1 VHFHSPRAEANPE
14 ITDPGDPEP
23 PGEATDMHPLVL
35 VDGVDGVAVAA
46 HGSNLDRHP
55 TPSIT
60 NHDVDLPAIHFDVAR
75 NDGKATCRQPPSREL
90 LTGRAQF
97 GAARAQS
104 LSSVFSSFSTL
115 TSRKVRTWTCSRK
128 RAGRNMSQTQASLIT
143 TSK

>member
-1 VHFHSPRAEANPE
+1 
-14 ITDPGDPEP
+14 
-23 PGEATDMHPLVL
+23 MHPLVL
-35 VDGVDGVAVAA
+35 VDGVDRVAVASD
-46 HGSNLDRHP
+46 GSDLDRHP
-55 TPSIT
+55 TPSVTDQNI
-60 NHDVDLPAIHFDVAR
+60 DFPAIHFDVAG
-75 NDGKATCRQPPSREL
+75 NDGKTARRQPPGREL

-115 TSRKVRTWTCSRK
+115 TSRNVRTWTCSRK